1 MKTAADF
8 MVEFPELKSDDRI
21 TKARKILREN
31 TFREVYAHDGKR
43 KLAGYIDITDVLHV
57 TATKSDVTIEG
68 YLKDITPVSQGDTL
82 GIVLETI
89 RKNKTDSVPVV
100 DDHGIFL
107 GGVLLSELFPV
118 VLTMQRL
125 HGPVCDSMT
134 RNVIS
139 CSAEDTV
146 QRIHALIIDTGYSA
160 FPVIKK
166 KKVIGIIS
174 RRDLLKDGRWRT
186 SSETTTTV
194 DNLMTTPVI
203 TTGPDD
209 DIRSAAD
216 GMVKHDISRLPVIEN
231 DVIVGIIDRHDV
243 LNSMAR

>member
-8 MVEFPELKSDDRI
+8 MVEFPDLRSDDRI

-31 TFREVYAHDGKR
+31 TFREVYVHDGKR
-43 KLAGYIDITDVLHV
+43 RLTGYIDITDVLQV

-68 YLKDITPVSQGDTL
+68 YLKDITPVLQGDTI
-82 GIVLETI
+82 GIVLEAL

-100 DDHGIFL
+100 DAYGIFL

-125 HGPVCDSMT
+125 HGTVSESMT
-134 RNVIS
+134 RNVVT
-139 CSAEDTV
+139 CSAGDTV
-146 QRIHALIIDTGYSA
+146 QRIHALMIDSGYSA

-166 KKVIGIIS
+166 KKVVGMIS

-194 DNLMTTPVI
+194 DNLMTTPVV
-203 TTGPDD
+203 TAGPDD
-209 DIRSAAD
+209 DIRVAAD
-216 GMVKHDISRLPVIEN
+216 IMVKQDISRLPVIEN
-231 DVIVGIIDRHDV
+231 DAIVGIIDRHDI
-243 LNSMAR
+243 LNCIAW

>member
-8 MVEFPELKSDDRI
+8 MVEFPDLRSDDRI

-31 TFREVYAHDGKR
+31 TFREVYVHDGKR
-43 KLAGYIDITDVLHV
+43 RLMGYIDITDVLHV

-68 YLKDITPVSQGDTL
+68 YLKDITPVLQSDTI
-82 GIVLETI
+82 GIVLEALK
-89 RKNKTDSVPVV
+89 KNKTDSVPVV

-125 HGPVCDSMT
+125 HGTVSESMT
-134 RNVIS
+134 RKVVT
-139 CSAEDTV
+139 CSAGDTV
-146 QRIHALIIDTGYSA
+146 QRIHALMIDSGYSA

-166 KKVIGIIS
+166 KKVVGMIS

-194 DNLMTTPVI
+194 DNLMTTPVV
-203 TTGPDD
+203 TAEPGD
-209 DIRSAAD
+209 DIRAAAD
-216 GMVKHDISRLPVIEN
+216 IMVKQDISRLPVIEK
-231 DVIVGIIDRHDV
+231 DAIVGIIDRHDI
-243 LNSMAR
+243 LNCIAW